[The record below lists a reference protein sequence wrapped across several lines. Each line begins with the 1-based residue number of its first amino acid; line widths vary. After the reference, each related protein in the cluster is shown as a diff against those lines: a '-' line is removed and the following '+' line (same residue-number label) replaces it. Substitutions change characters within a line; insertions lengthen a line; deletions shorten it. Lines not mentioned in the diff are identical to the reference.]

1 MAPLKMDYPLHIPV
15 ATLSDQERARR
26 EARRLATARGFARDE
41 VEAVGL
47 AASELAS
54 NLVRHATEGEIVLTG
69 VDSLHGAGI
78 QVESRDEGPGIPDV
92 GSAMQDGFSTSG
104 GLGSGLPGV
113 QRLMD
118 EFEISSAPKGTRVI
132 ARKWP
137 GPR

>member
-1 MAPLKMDYPLHIPV
+1 MDYPLHIPV

-26 EARRLATARGFARDE
+26 EARRLATARGFAPDA

-69 VDSLHGAGI
+69 VDSVHGSGV
-78 QVESRDEGPGIPDV
+78 QVESRDDGPGIPDV
-92 GSAMQDGFSTSG
+92 DSAMQDGFSTSG

-113 QRLMD
+113 RRLMD
-118 EFEISSAPKGTRVI
+118 EFEISSAPNGTRVTT
-132 ARKWP
+132 RKWP
-137 GPR
+137 GTR